1 MGFNGY
7 SMRAFPWEPTNLGI
21 LAQICHGTELLCH
34 NRAPKQ
40 QKTMISPREND
51 DLHRLIVDV

>member
-1 MGFNGY
+1 MGTNK
-7 SMRAFPWEPTNLGI
+7 PWDFSPDMSWHRI
-21 LAQICHGTELLCH
+21 IVSY
-34 NRAPKQ
+34 RAPKQ